1 MILRSRFS
9 ELSGHLK
16 THAATM
22 GVPPENFQGEIAR
35 MQLASGGHNC
45 TPQGW
50 HLANLRYR
58 GVLFIERI
66 AQQAAIMLLIQCRAW
81 LDENDD
87 TRDKY
92 KLTDPDVSLV
102 PLDSGD
108 LVDLIVS
115 CDFVDP
121 VYLAEAADGP
131 VEWNGRKLAPV
142 AYDLWTAERGTVNQ
156 APASPEEADK

>member
-1 MILRSRFS
+1 MNVRSRFS
-9 ELSGHLK
+9 ELSDHLK
-16 THAATM
+16 TQSATM

-35 MQLASGGHNC
+35 MQLAPGGRNC

-58 GVLFIERI
+58 GVLLIERI
-66 AQQAAIMLLIQCRAW
+66 AQQSAIMLLIQCRAW

-87 TRDKY
+87 TRDDY
-92 KLTDPDVSLV
+92 KLADPEISLV

-121 VYLAEAADGP
+121 VYLAEDPNGT
-131 VEWNGRKLAPV
+131 VEWNGRKMAPV
-142 AYDLWTAERGTVNQ
+142 AYDLWVAERGTVNQ
-156 APASPEEADK
+156 APTDPEEANK